1 MPNVHVPI
9 AQCRH
14 AHCPQNA
21 HHTSDLTQVWNNKIT
36 MLQLIACDC
45 TCSDSDAAAP
55 GATAAARAE
64 CAAERAARGC
74 YDYAAIEAAC
84 EADPTKLN
92 ALCKVPIDTTQVA
105 QCPNAQYPAQCP
117 IPYLMLDAQCPMPM
131 PNT

>member
-1 MPNVHVPI
+1 
-9 AQCRH
+9 
-14 AHCPQNA
+14 
-21 HHTSDLTQVWNNKIT
+21 

-117 IPYLMLDAQCPMPM
+117 IPYLMLDARCPMPNAHAQYLM
-131 PNT
+131 PPNTQCAMLNAPNDTGGEQVGRHHQER